1 MAPNPPFAKL
11 CSSLKLA
18 VPLARA
24 RADFLA
30 AAGILAPDDTPAKD
44 LHDRCAALAWA
55 RDSPRAAVDP
65 DTWPVIL
72 EPALHLT
79 LLSLYSVP
87 PYRGGPPVPSPSR
100 RLADMIVL
108 FDPDGALAA
117 APPSPAA
124 PAPPQAPAPH
134 PPLTQCRLARPRRP
148 PVPSPSCRLADMVL
162 LSDPDGAHAAAPSP
176 PTDLRGRQ
184 PTWTPSSR
192 LHQQIKYSPSLP
204 SRIRTAPL
212 LGFAITLQTCSP
224 ANRATSHMRCAFT
237 NPNVP
242 RHASAHAT
250 QRHGSSCHVFGSA
263 PR

>member
-79 LLSLYSVP
+79 LLSLYLVP
-87 PYRGGPPVPSPSR
+87 PT
-100 RLADMIVL
+100 
-108 FDPDGALAA
+108 AA
-117 APPSPAA
+117 APPYPPPPA
-124 PAPPQAPAPH
+124 
-134 PPLTQCRLARPRRP
+134 
-148 PVPSPSCRLADMVL
+148 VS
-162 LSDPDGAHAAAPSP
+162 
-176 PTDLRGRQ
+176 
-184 PTWTPSSR
+184 
-192 LHQQIKYSPSLP
+192 
-204 SRIRTAPL
+204 
-212 LGFAITLQTCSP
+212 QT
-224 ANRATSHMRCAFT
+224 
-237 NPNVP
+237 
-242 RHASAHAT
+242 
-250 QRHGSSCHVFGSA
+250 
-263 PR
+263 